1 MQGMSQSDVLAGRY
15 ELLAR
20 TSSDLED
27 VQAWTGR
34 DQILDRPVH
43 ASLVGGEHAE
53 AALDDARRA
62 SLIAD
67 PRLPRIL
74 DVGRDGEQAYVVTE
88 PWSGTSL
95 TEVVGADGTGALDP
109 AQARAVVGEVATVL
123 EVARN
128 RGVHHLALRP
138 AVVRLSGAGA
148 QVTGLGL
155 DAALGDHTWRGAV
168 TTARTDVVGLA
179 RLLSYC
185 LTGVWP
191 EPEIA
196 EDDAALAGLA
206 DAPEDLAALCRTV
219 LTSRTAGPRT
229 AGEVVAALG
238 EWEPVAQPSGAVTD
252 VAPEPEPAPV
262 PQPPAAP
269 GPVVRQSVR
278 TSVGERVARPGTPPP
293 AMPAR
298 PPVARTSIR
307 AGGAAAVGAAGV
319 AGAAND
325 APPTAGPS
333 APPSIAPG
341 SGPAP
346 AVPWDSVL
354 GPVAPAAEPA
364 PPRRPAGSAL
374 RFDPTAMTLGIMAFI
389 IVIGLVIAWQT
400 LGEGWRNPFQLPD
413 ASRPVESGEVAT
425 TAPESESQQVPVIA
439 SGDQLDPQGDDNEH
453 PEAVDRAIDLDPTTY
468 WYTRTYNSA
477 TYAGLG
483 KSGVGYTIE
492 LEEAAP
498 VSTIYLSTNNS
509 GGNVE
514 IRATSPETPDEGDI
528 LWSGPL
534 EEEMEID
541 LPSPVEAEDLVLWF
555 TELPQTPDGSNRVEL
570 REISVA

>member
-15 ELLAR
+15 ELVAR

-43 ASLVGGEHAE
+43 ASLVSGDHAE

-88 PWSGTSL
+88 PWAGTSL
-95 TEVVGADGTGALDP
+95 ADLVGADGAAPLDP
-109 AQARAVVGEVATVL
+109 AQARAVVGEVASVL
-123 EVARN
+123 EGART

-138 AVVRLSGAGA
+138 AVVRLGATGA

-179 RLLSYC
+179 RLLCYS

-191 EPEIA
+191 DPEIA
-196 EDDAALAGLA
+196 ADDAALTGL
-206 DAPEDLAALCRTV
+206 DGAPEDLAGLCRTV

-238 EWEPVAQPSGAVTD
+238 EWEPVAPPTSAT
-252 VAPEPEPAPV
+252 AEPEPSPEPPATT
-262 PQPPAAP
+262 QPPAAP

-293 AMPAR
+293 AMPPR

-307 AGGAAAVGAAGV
+307 PAAAATSAAGASAVGASASAAG
-319 AGAAND
+319 
-325 APPTAGPS
+325 S
-333 APPSIAPG
+333 AMPPSIPPAAP
-341 SGPAP
+341 P
-346 AVPWDSVL
+346 AVPWDAVL
-354 GPVAPAAEPA
+354 GPVAPAPEPA
-364 PPRRPAGSAL
+364 APRKPAGSSL
-374 RFDPTAMTLGIMAFI
+374 RFDPTAMTLGIMGFI
-389 IVIGLVIAWQT
+389 IVIGLVIAWQA
-400 LGEGWRNPFQLPD
+400 LGDGWRNPFQLPD

-425 TAPESESQQVPVIA
+425 TAPEESQQVPVIA

-468 WYTRTYNSA
+468 WYTRTYKSA

-483 KSGVGYTIE
+483 KSGVGYTVE

-498 VSTIYLSTNNS
+498 ISTIYLSTNNS

-528 LWSGPL
+528 LWSGAL

>member
-95 TEVVGADGTGALDP
+95 AEVVGDDGAALDP

-179 RLLSYC
+179 RLLCYC

-206 DAPEDLAALCRTV
+206 DAPDDLGALCRTV

-238 EWEPVAQPSGAVTD
+238 EWEPVAQPDGTVPAS
-252 VAPEPEPAPV
+252 EPEPAPV

-278 TSVGERVARPGTPPP
+278 TSVGDRVTRPGTPPP

-307 AGGAAAVGAAGV
+307 GAAGGV
-319 AGAAND
+319 AAT
-325 APPTAGPS
+325 APPAAHPS

-425 TAPESESQQVPVIA
+425 TAPDSETQRVPVIA

-483 KSGVGYTIE
+483 KSGVGYTVE

-498 VSTIYLSTNNS
+498 VSTIYLSTNNA